1 MFASQ
6 TEKRLISKSSL
17 SSKNKDLKLAGIS
30 RLSLIEVMIKNSDVI
45 RNEVTHKYITQFI
58 SHTHLFVILTN
69 HMRVL
74 KRVITGASRLQ
85 DLDLTLK

>member
-17 SSKNKDLKLAGIS
+17 SSKNTDLKLAGIS

-45 RNEVTHKYITQFI
+45 RNEVTHKIYYTV
-58 SHTHLFVILTN
+58 H
-69 HMRVL
+69 
-74 KRVITGASRLQ
+74 
-85 DLDLTLK
+85 